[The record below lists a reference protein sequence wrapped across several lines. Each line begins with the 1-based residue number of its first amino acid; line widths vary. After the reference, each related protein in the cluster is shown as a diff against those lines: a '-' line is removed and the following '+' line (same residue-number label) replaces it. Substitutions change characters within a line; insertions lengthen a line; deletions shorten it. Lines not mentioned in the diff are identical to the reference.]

1 MTEKKEQE
9 RTKAPVKPSMKRRM
23 NEHDYTQ
30 RGIYMLTLAVEGRKP
45 LLGRVM
51 GRVDAPVGS
60 EDAPHVVLSP
70 LGRYV
75 YAEVEHIPRYYPQ
88 VRVLAKQVMPDHLH
102 VILFVTEAM
111 RLPLGRVVNG
121 FKAGCRRGMRAMV
134 AEVQGGAA
142 VNLAAPQSGA
152 TPDTQGGT
160 EPDTQGGATPNRQGG
175 TEPDR
180 QGGAVEVGGVGWD
193 AAWQQLLLATAQ
205 QQGGCILWERGYND
219 RVLYSKGQL
228 QAMIDYIHDN
238 PRRFLVKHH
247 CRQFFQRGTCQ
258 IGDVTVH
265 AFGNLQLL
273 NCPVRLPV
281 KCSRSISPS
290 AWASLCAN
298 LMAQGDK
305 GAVLVSPFISP
316 GERQIEQCAVERG
329 IAIIKMV
336 DNGFPPFYKP
346 QGSYFDLCATGHLL
360 LLSPFDYRT
369 EHVPLTRTV
378 CQQLNQLTSLLSSP

>member
-1 MTEKKEQE
+1 
-9 RTKAPVKPSMKRRM
+9 
-23 NEHDYTQ
+23 
-30 RGIYMLTLAVEGRKP
+30 MLTLAVEGRKP

-75 YAEVEHIPRYYPQ
+75 YAEVEHIPSYYPQ

-160 EPDTQGGATPNRQGG
+160 EPDTQGGA
-175 TEPDR
+175 EPDR

-290 AWASLCAN
+290 AWASLCAD

-316 GERQIEQCAVERG
+316 GERQIEQCAVER
-329 IAIIKMV
+329 V
-336 DNGFPPFYKP
+336 P
-346 QGSYFDLCATGHLL
+346 L
-360 LLSPFDYRT
+360 LLSSYSSQLIPIHQKSSKVIRT
-369 EHVPLTRTV
+369 PWRERGKCV
-378 CQQLNQLTSLLSSP
+378 SLQKEIKKRNYG

>member
-1 MTEKKEQE
+1 
-9 RTKAPVKPSMKRRM
+9 
-23 NEHDYTQ
+23 
-30 RGIYMLTLAVEGRKP
+30 MLTLAVEGRKP

-160 EPDTQGGATPNRQGG
+160 EPD
-175 TEPDR
+175 R

-247 CRQFFQRGTCQ
+247 CRQFFQWGTCQ

-290 AWASLCAN
+290 AWASLCAD

-346 QGSYFDLCATGHLL
+346 QGAYFDLCATGHLL

-369 EHVPLTRTV
+369 ERVPLTRTV